1 MLEELRRIELYKR
14 LNPNEL
20 SSQQFFKLVAEIKCP
35 DSKTIS
41 DEYFDFKLWYNGQP
55 SRQENFANFLEKKI
69 PSGAKVLEVGGGRT
83 ARLSRFLSEKG
94 FYMTC
99 IDPRLEAMSSK
110 YVEII
115 KDKFDY
121 RKFDLSQYDYVIGQ
135 EPCNATEH
143 IVRACINQYKPFMIT
158 LCGVPHKL
166 ISGEIF
172 EDVYEWYE
180 YLINISPENIKLR
193 YISLDPF
200 LRTPILKN
208 N

>member
-1 MLEELRRIELYKR
+1 MLEELQRIELYKR

-20 SSQQFFKLVAEIKCP
+20 SSQQFLKLVAEIKCP

-55 SRQENFANFLEKKI
+55 SRQENFANFLAKKI
-69 PSGAKVLEVGGGRT
+69 PIGAKVLEVGGGRT
-83 ARLSRFLSEKG
+83 ARLSRFLSKKG

-99 IDPRLEAMSSK
+99 IDPQLEAMSSK

-115 KDKFDY
+115 RDKFDY

-135 EPCNATEH
+135 EPCDATEH
-143 IVRACINQYKPFMIT
+143 IVRACIDQYKPFMIA
-158 LCGVPHKL
+158 LCGVPHRL

-172 EDVYEWYE
+172 EDVYEWYD

-200 LRTPILKN
+200 LRTPILKSN
-208 N
+208 